1 MKQLST
7 TNPKILSFF
16 NTHKTLDFDETI
28 LSFINIIE
36 RLEDNV
42 NNNPSNQFIHNI
54 LSEIKSINTNV
65 KAIEKR
71 IY

>member
-1 MKQLST
+1 MSNIKMKQIST
-7 TNPKILSFF
+7 TNLKIVSFF

-42 NNNPSNQFIHNI
+42 NSNPSNQFIHNI
-54 LSEIKSINTNV
+54 LSKILN
-65 KAIEKR
+65 
-71 IY
+71 

>member
-1 MKQLST
+1 MSNTPIKELST
-7 TNPKILSFF
+7 NNPKIVSFF

-42 NNNPSNQFIHNI
+42 NSNPSNQFIHNI
-54 LSEIKSINTNV
+54 LSKILN
-65 KAIEKR
+65 
-71 IY
+71 